1 MKKNF
6 ILPLMLGLLSV
17 LPLYPAS
24 YTLDDLVTAMKS
36 SSSELL
42 SIDEEIY
49 RSHLDTAEAEGAFS
63 PTIDLALSGTYMVNP
78 VIGPVTIDPSAISG
92 LPPEFSMLFSNIDP
106 FSVSLEMD
114 PGMVQGQLTLTQP
127 IFTWGKLSNAVKLR
141 KKSES
146 IVRTGR
152 INRENQL
159 VSELEARLDAIYYLE
174 DIFSHLDE
182 IEEKA
187 DALVKISERAGEAG
201 AIVDDDVLEAELRKR
216 EVAVTRRE
224 LEGEFTSLIE
234 AVRTLTG
241 IDDLSAE
248 DIIHQPDDEIVSSIL
263 SHTKD
268 ELIAA
273 ATSPSVLSLQ
283 MAGGMEEVQEYAE
296 KIAKGSIYG
305 LPDLAL
311 QVSASYGGSIGD
323 DWSFNDSWGV
333 NLTLALKTTLWD
345 GGGKMND
352 VKRAA
357 SSLRESRID
366 YDSACREIE
375 ESVSSAYDAAML
387 SRERLSY
394 LDMQHELEESRLSK
408 EKEGLVIGSSSE
420 SDVLEREISLLECE
434 IERAGERIKLSENVH
449 TLSYLAGGAGRLPVI
464 TDGTK

>member
-36 SSSELL
+36 SNSELL

-187 DALVKISERAGEAG
+187 DALVSGQGFIRHP
-201 AIVDDDVLEAELRKR
+201 
-216 EVAVTRRE
+216 AVFVCFPDP
-224 LEGEFTSLIE
+224 GEFFLRDNLVIYQPGCPFIFSFRRLICHFGLAYAVSVLDVAGQYGEDRLGLADRCAFEIVPAERNDAVCRGYKGLLVIYCRQYLTS
-234 AVRTLTG
+234 G
-241 IDDLSAE
+241 
-248 DIIHQPDDEIVSSIL
+248 PDD
-263 SHTKD
+263 
-268 ELIAA
+268 
-273 ATSPSVLSLQ
+273 
-283 MAGGMEEVQEYAE
+283 
-296 KIAKGSIYG
+296 
-305 LPDLAL
+305 
-311 QVSASYGGSIGD
+311 
-323 DWSFNDSWGV
+323 
-333 NLTLALKTTLWD
+333 
-345 GGGKMND
+345 
-352 VKRAA
+352 
-357 SSLRESRID
+357 
-366 YDSACREIE
+366 
-375 ESVSSAYDAAML
+375 
-387 SRERLSY
+387 
-394 LDMQHELEESRLSK
+394 
-408 EKEGLVIGSSSE
+408 
-420 SDVLEREISLLECE
+420 
-434 IERAGERIKLSENVH
+434 AGERSRDDGFRGYACCCGLLGRNYDFVSVSGFCGVFFF
-449 TLSYLAGGAGRLPVI
+449 TVAGASMFFFCVDVVVMAVFVVLAAVPACI
-464 TDGTK
+464 A